1 MANANTTTKT
11 ATATATA
18 GLEAYADKL
27 ATWPVEVA
35 GPKPAAANFK
45 AAHALGAR
53 VGTKVALALAMYMR
67 PKGATQGQVFNVVGS
82 PQLNKMRAAIAAGH
96 AKRVDMPRDGNG
108 HMVYKLALPEK
119 AASKATGKRKAAGKG
134 KAPAK
139 PAPATTQ
146 PATAENATA

>member
-11 ATATATA
+11 ATATVTA
-18 GLEAYADKL
+18 GLEAYATTL
-27 ATWPVEVA
+27 ANWPVDVA
-35 GPKPAAANFK
+35 GPVPSAANFK

-96 AKRVDMPRDGNG
+96 AKRVDLPRDGRG
-108 HMVYKLALPEK
+108 HVVYKLALPEK
-119 AASKATGKRKAAGKG
+119 AASKAASARKGKGKG

-139 PAPATTQ
+139 PATAPDANS
-146 PATAENATA
+146 ATA